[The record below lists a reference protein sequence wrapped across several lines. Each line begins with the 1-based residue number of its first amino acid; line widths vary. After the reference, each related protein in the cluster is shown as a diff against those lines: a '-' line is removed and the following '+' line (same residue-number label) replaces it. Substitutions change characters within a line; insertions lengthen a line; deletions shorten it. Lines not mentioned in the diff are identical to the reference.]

1 MLQNED
7 DKRSGEVIQIYILH
21 TDLPIID
28 IGTICI
34 DCSSDKDK
42 MWSAPQAFGAC
53 GRYLMP
59 KAVIATQINLH
70 IANMRIPSRAY
81 TDVSTSIL
89 LALEKTIFAPD
100 TAVLCR
106 NER

>member
-1 MLQNED
+1 M
-7 DKRSGEVIQIYILH
+7 IQIHILH

-34 DCSSDKDK
+34 DYSSDKDK

-53 GRYLMP
+53 GRSLMP

-70 IANMRIPSRAY
+70 IANMRISRAHIRMY
-81 TDVSTSIL
+81 SISIL
-89 LALEKTIFAPD
+89 PALEKAIFAPD
-100 TAVLCR
+100 TAVLGW